1 MIFPDLCIFS
11 LFVISII
18 NPLISDDGDFVC
30 RRLISEMQH
39 ALETRLLLYKWRYEY
54 LLNDDVV
61 VAAVVVVVVAVVV
74 VVVVVKKESNMKVEF
89 PNKISPLNP
98 YF

>member
-1 MIFPDLCIFS
+1 MIFPNLCIFS

-39 ALETRLLLYKWRYEY
+39 ALETRLLFYRWRYEY

-61 VAAVVVVVVAVVV
+61 VAVVVVVVVAVVV
-74 VVVVVKKESNMKVEF
+74 VVKKESKMKVEF
-89 PNKISPLNP
+89 PNKISPLFLE
-98 YF
+98 YKYL